1 MRPFIGELAQK
12 AESLISCYPNAGLP
26 NAMGEYDQPPAEF
39 AQIVEEFAANGWLNI
54 VGGCCGT
61 TPEYIRLVAE
71 RVRRL
76 APAIAP
82 RCPRCPATRGW
93 RPLNA
98 TPEQGFLVIGER
110 TNVTGSPKF
119 KQLVLAGD
127 YEAALSV
134 ALQQVRAG
142 ANILDVN
149 FDEALLDGVAAM
161 TQFMNL
167 VAAEP
172 EIARIPIM
180 VDSSR
185 WSVIVAGLKCLQG
198 KGIANSIS
206 LKEGEEKFLE
216 QARELQR
223 LGAAVVVM
231 AFDEE
236 GQAATRDAK
245 VRISQR
251 AYRLLTER
259 VGFDPATSSSIP
271 TS

>member
-1 MRPFIGELAQK
+1 
-12 AESLISCYPNAGLP
+12 
-26 NAMGEYDQPPAEF
+26 MGEYDQPPEEF
-39 AQIVEEFAANGWLNI
+39 AQVLVEFAAKGWLNI

-71 RVRRL
+71 RVRGL
-76 APAIAP
+76 APRVAP
-82 RCPRCPATRGW
+82 SVAPVPRYSGLEA
-93 RPLNA
+93 LNA

-149 FDEALLDGVAAM
+149 FDEALLDGEAAM
-161 TQFMNL
+161 TQFLNL

-206 LKEGEEKFLE
+206 LKEGEETFLA

-236 GQAATRDAK
+236 GQATSRDVAPG
-245 VRISQR
+245 R
-251 AYRLLTER
+251 AP
-259 VGFDPATSSSIP
+259 VAA
-271 TS
+271 